1 MKIATVKMFKERPNE
16 DLNEF
21 IVELAIPG
29 RRRYDAVIKEYI
41 ERFNARNFA
50 KIYFYEVLKLETSKN

>member
-1 MKIATVKMFKERPNE
+1 MKTAIVKMFK
-16 DLNEF
+16 
-21 IVELAIPG
+21 
-29 RRRYDAVIKEYI
+29 YI